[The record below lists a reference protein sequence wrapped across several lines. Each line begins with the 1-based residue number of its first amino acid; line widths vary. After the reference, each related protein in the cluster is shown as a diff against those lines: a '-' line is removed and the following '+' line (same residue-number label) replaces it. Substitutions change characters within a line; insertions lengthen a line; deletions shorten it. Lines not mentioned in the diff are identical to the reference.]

1 MPGVSRSPF
10 VFCQYAD
17 DVRREYGD
25 KMSIMGIYQGGL
37 RVVGTLPVVLPKLV
51 VLAHLV
57 SSAQQSLEAITF
69 RVLWNGTVLHEI
81 PAPQALI
88 EQMKAAQD
96 PTSETQAIQMVIA
109 LQPFTMDAGGKLEV
123 VVEADGSNIPG
134 NALRIEV
141 VAPEAGDA
149 PAPSSGH

>member
-1 MPGVSRSPF
+1 
-10 VFCQYAD
+10 
-17 DVRREYGD
+17 
-25 KMSIMGIYQGGL
+25 MSIMGIYQGGL

-81 PAPQALI
+81 PAPEALI

-109 LQPFTMDAGGKLEV
+109 LQPFTMDASGKLEV

-149 PAPSSGH
+149 PAPSSRH